1 MKLIRSQR
9 LSDVAEYACAAR
21 VPADAQFVF
30 LAGSCPLNQDGST
43 AHIGSYSGQAGMCIE
58 NLRVALE
65 EAGAAI
71 NNVVSTRVLV
81 ASAQQR
87 DLVEAW
93 EVARDAFGEHDVP
106 ERAIEAAIA
115 GVTAIFPDQRSWQ
128 PTRSVGE
135 STWEYAN

>member
-1 MKLIRSQR
+1 M
-9 LSDVAEYACAAR
+9 
-21 VPADAQFVF
+21 PADAQFVF
-30 LAGSCPLNQDGST
+30 LAGSCPLNQGGSI
-43 AHIGSYSGQAGMCIE
+43 AHIGSYSGQAGKCIE

-65 EAGAAI
+65 AAGAAI

-93 EVARDAFGEHDVP
+93 GEIAELHADFGEPDIP
-106 ERAIEAAIA
+106 ELVIEAAIA
-115 GVTAIFPDQRSWQ
+115 GVTATVADQRSWQ